1 MRRPLVVI
9 ACALLAACS
18 ATQQNLTRSQVEQ
31 AGMPCSE
38 AVRVASGALLR
49 LGYIIGPVQ
58 APQAG
63 VPGTVVGHR
72 NTGWALTDPVPG
84 TEYTA
89 TVTITC
95 SNRGADFDAVTDQPL
110 PGALGFKT
118 DFASAVRKVAERRT
132 VRPRLAENPE
142 TGLVIGVEPLRGSAA
157 SSAFDANLSG
167 AGITP
172 VRVKIDNRSD
182 RTYLFAGA
190 RVQLVTQ
197 EGARVDPLPI
207 DRAAPA
213 ARAEMRQRQ
222 IADGVLA
229 PQAVV
234 SGFLYFP
241 ASAYRRATLVLID
254 QESEEEEGFSVEF

>member
-1 MRRPLVVI
+1 MRRVPLPVI

-18 ATQQNLTRSQVEQ
+18 TATNLTRSHVEQ
-31 AGMPCSE
+31 AGMPCTE

-49 LGYIIGPVQ
+49 LGYIIGPVRE
-58 APQAG
+58 PQPGVAG
-63 VPGTVVGHR
+63 EVVGRR
-72 NTGWALTDPVPG
+72 NTGWALTDPVEG

-89 TVTITC
+89 TVTIAC
-95 SNRGADFDAVTDQPL
+95 SNRGANFDALTDEPL
-110 PGALGFKT
+110 PGSLSFKT
-118 DFASAVRKVAERRT
+118 DFASAVQKVAERRT

-172 VRVKIDNRSD
+172 VRVRIDNRSE

-197 EGARVDPLPI
+197 EGTRIAPLAI

-213 ARAEMRQRQ
+213 AQAEMRQRL

-229 PQAVV
+229 PQAVLT
-234 SGFLYFP
+234 GFLFFP
-241 ASAYRRATLVLID
+241 ASTYRRATLVLID
-254 QESEEEEGFSVEF
+254 QASEEEEGFSVEF